1 MNNCRLSDQ
10 ELIDLQVLHQKLF
23 NKREADRVKLVAL
36 LCFALLC
43 FALLCFAGL
52 RLDTLPSC

>member
-23 NKREADRVKLVAL
+23 NKREADRVKLVIL
-36 LCFALLC
+36 L
-43 FALLCFAGL
+43 G
-52 RLDTLPSC
+52 RGWMPSQVAEASLIYSSR